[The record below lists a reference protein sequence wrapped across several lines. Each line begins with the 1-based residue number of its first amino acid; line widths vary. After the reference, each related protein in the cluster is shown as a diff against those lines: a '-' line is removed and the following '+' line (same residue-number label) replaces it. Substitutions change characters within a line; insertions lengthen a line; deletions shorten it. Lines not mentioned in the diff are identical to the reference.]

1 MIHST
6 RSTQSYSI
14 FEAIEKGLASD
25 GGLFVIDEF
34 KKVNLNALKDLS
46 YHELVIEILKD
57 YIPGIDKII
66 SETYPDFEIK
76 VKTFDNYAY
85 LELFHGPTLAFK
97 DVALSFL
104 PFFLD
109 NKRIVVATSGDT
121 GSATLSGFKNKKN
134 ISVTVLYP
142 NNLVSPLQERQ
153 MLYFTNERNSALA
166 LNGNF
171 DDCQRLAKELALKDK
186 NLSSANS
193 INIGRLLPQ
202 IIYYFYGYFSLV
214 RENKIKMNEIIDI
227 VVPTGNF
234 GNILAGYIAK
244 DMGLPVETL
253 ISASNENKVLYDFI
267 KTGIYDSNREFK
279 KTYSPSMDILV
290 SSNIERLIYY
300 FYKDVNKVREL
311 YDEFKRTGKMQIKE
325 YRDLFKDFDSAYVTN
340 IEVLKEIKH
349 EYQEKNYLI
358 DPHTAVAK
366 CAYNKVGSNNY
377 TLILSTASPFKF
389 EDALK
394 DAGINMNEFEM
405 PDNLKCVLKDSKQK
419 IVVEK
424 EDVEKYIYK
433 GGKNIWKRLK

>member
-34 KKVNLNALKDLS
+34 KKVNLTELKDLS

-171 DDCQRLAKELALKDK
+171 DDCQKLAKELALKDK

-214 RENKIKMNEIIDI
+214 RENKIKMNEKIDI

-244 DMGLPVETL
+244 NMGLPVETL
-253 ISASNENKVLYDFI
+253 ICASNENKVLYDFI

-300 FYKDVNKVREL
+300 FYKDVNKVNEL

-340 IEVLKEIKH
+340 TEVLKEIKH

-366 CAYNKVGSNNY
+366 CAYNKVGKNNY

-405 PDNLKCVLKDSKQK
+405 PDNLKCVLKDNKQK

-433 GGKNIWKRLK
+433 GGKNI

>member
-121 GSATLSGFKNKKN
+121 GSATLSGFRNKKN

-244 DMGLPVETL
+244 TMGLPVETL
-253 ISASNENKVLYDFI
+253 ICASNENKL
-267 KTGIYDSNREFK
+267 S
-279 KTYSPSMDILV
+279 V
-290 SSNIERLIYY
+290 SVIG
-300 FYKDVNKVREL
+300 
-311 YDEFKRTGKMQIKE
+311 TC
-325 YRDLFKDFDSAYVTN
+325 
-340 IEVLKEIKH
+340 LKEIK
-349 EYQEKNYLI
+349 QDFILI
-358 DPHTAVAK
+358 
-366 CAYNKVGSNNY
+366 
-377 TLILSTASPFKF
+377 
-389 EDALK
+389 
-394 DAGINMNEFEM
+394 
-405 PDNLKCVLKDSKQK
+405 
-419 IVVEK
+419 
-424 EDVEKYIYK
+424 
-433 GGKNIWKRLK
+433 

>member
-153 MLYFTNERNSALA
+153 MFYFTNERNSALA

-171 DDCQRLAKELALKDK
+171 DDCQKLAKELALKDK

-244 DMGLPVETL
+244 DMGLPVDTL
-253 ISASNENKVLYDFI
+253 ICASNENKVLYDFI

-300 FYKDVNKVREL
+300 FYKDVNKVSEL

-405 PDNLKCVLKDSKQK
+405 PDNLKCVLKDNKQK

>member
-142 NNLVSPLQERQ
+142 DNLVSPLQERQ

-171 DDCQRLAKELALKDK
+171 DDCQKLAKELALKDK

-253 ISASNENKVLYDFI
+253 ICASNENKVLYDFI

-311 YDEFKRTGKMQIKE
+311 YDEFKRTGKMQIKK

-405 PDNLKCVLKDSKQK
+405 PDNLKCVLKDNKQK

>member
-171 DDCQRLAKELALKDK
+171 DDCQKLAKELALKDK

-244 DMGLPVETL
+244 DMGLPVDTL

-300 FYKDVNKVREL
+300 FYKDVNKVSEL

-366 CAYNKVGSNNY
+366 CAYNKVGKNNY

-405 PDNLKCVLKDSKQK
+405 PDNLKCVLKDNKQK

-433 GGKNIWKRLK
+433 GGKNV

>member
-214 RENKIKMNEIIDI
+214 RENKIKMNEKIDI

-253 ISASNENKVLYDFI
+253 ICASNENKVLYDFI

-300 FYKDVNKVREL
+300 FYKDVNKVSEL

-405 PDNLKCVLKDSKQK
+405 PDNLKCVLKDNKQK

>member
-121 GSATLSGFKNKKN
+121 GSATLSGFRNKKN

-244 DMGLPVETL
+244 TMGLPVETL
-253 ISASNENKVLYDFI
+253 ICASNENKVLYDFI

-300 FYKDVNKVREL
+300 FYKDVNKVSEL
-311 YDEFKRTGKMQIKE
+311 YDEFKRTGKMQIEE
-325 YRDLFKDFDSAYVTN
+325 YRNLFKDFDSAYVTN

-405 PDNLKCVLKDSKQK
+405 PDNLKCVLNDNKQK

-433 GGKNIWKRLK
+433 GGKNI